1 MRRLVVVLPL
11 QVLADG
17 VGFSLR
23 DWPLHVTVAPTFEI
37 TADLTTVVSVINPVL
52 SAQPALCVRA
62 GRDEGFGRSMNRPAT
77 VIDPSVELTDLHIRL
92 VAALR
97 QSGAEFDHP
106 DFVEAGYRA
115 HVTKTRVESVVAG
128 DVLELRQAA
137 IVDMEPRGDQRL
149 RRVVWTTEL
158 RPRTTHAVSN

>member
-11 QVLADG
+11 QPLPDG

-23 DWPLHVTVAPTFEI
+23 DWPLHITVAPTFSVH
-37 TADLTTVVSVINPVL
+37 ADLTSVVSAITPSL
-52 SAQPALCVRA
+52 SAQPVLRVRA

-77 VIDPSVELTDLHIRL
+77 VVDPSVELTDLHARL

-106 DFVEAGYRA
+106 DFVDAGYRA
-115 HVTKTRVESVVAG
+115 HVTKTRIDSVVEG

-137 IVDMEPRGDQRL
+137 IVDMAPQGDQRL
-149 RRVVWTTEL
+149 RQVVWTTML
-158 RPRTTHAVSN
+158 R

>member
-17 VGFSLR
+17 MGFTLR
-23 DWPLHVTVAPTFEI
+23 HWPLHVTVAPTF
-37 TADLTTVVSVINPVL
+37 TVHTDLASVVSVVAPSL
-52 SAQPALCVRA
+52 SAQPVLRVRA

-77 VIDPSVELTDLHIRL
+77 VVEPSLELTDLHTRL

-97 QSGAEFDHP
+97 RLGAEFDHP
-106 DFVEAGYRA
+106 DFLGAGYRA
-115 HVTKTRVESVVAG
+115 HVTKTRVESVVEG
-128 DVLELRQAA
+128 DLLELRQAA

-149 RRVVWTTEL
+149 REVVWTTLL
-158 RPRTTHAVSN
+158 R